1 MMKRLFNITTVLV
14 IITLAAGCQND
25 ETDVVY
31 TRIDGET
38 LTAIQ
43 LFDNEKILIS
53 EIPLWKVNEHDDLYM
68 CYGRIVLAA
77 SYQKANGFAF
87 LMEGST
93 ITDER
98 IFFEKEGLKYKG
110 QIYKPDKRVK
120 RIKLQGK
127 YGGKCYAASD
137 DEGGAFLA
145 FINDKKLLFLSY
157 NTYEITQKTFSNY
170 TISGKKIIA
179 DELNMVFEDEGN
191 ERLIMDNDWTMI
203 IFKFKEKIND
213 YTLWENILSNED

>member
-137 DEGGAFLA
+137 DEGGAFLV

-203 IFKFKEKIND
+203 IFKFKEDMND
-213 YTLWENILSNED
+213 YTLWDKILSNED

>member
-1 MMKRLFNITTVLV
+1 MKRLSNIT
-14 IITLAAGCQND
+14 AAIMLLILTTGCKSGI
-25 ETDVVY
+25 TDVVY
-31 TRIDGET
+31 THTDGET

-68 CYGRIVLAA
+68 YYGRIVLAA
-77 SYQKANGFAF
+77 SYQKANGFAY

-98 IFFEKEGLKYKG
+98 IFFEKEGLKYKD

-120 RIKLQGK
+120 RINPQGK

-137 DEGGAFLA
+137 DEGGAFLV

-203 IFKFKEKIND
+203 IFKFKEEIND

>member
-1 MMKRLFNITTVLV
+1 MKRLFNITTVLV

-137 DEGGAFLA
+137 DEGGAFLV

-203 IFKFKEKIND
+203 IFKFKEDMND
-213 YTLWENILSNED
+213 YTLWDKILSNED

>member
-53 EIPLWKVNEHDDLYM
+53 EIPLWKVNEHDNLYM

-137 DEGGAFLA
+137 DEGGAFLV

-203 IFKFKEKIND
+203 IFKFKEDMND
-213 YTLWENILSNED
+213 YTLWDKILSNED

>member
-120 RIKLQGK
+120 RINPQGK

-137 DEGGAFLA
+137 DEGGAFLV

-203 IFKFKEKIND
+203 IFKFKEDMND
-213 YTLWENILSNED
+213 YTLWNKILSNED

>member
-1 MMKRLFNITTVLV
+1 MLRRLLNITTALMIIVL
-14 IITLAAGCQND
+14 ITGCQND
-25 ETDVVY
+25 ETNIVY
-31 TRIDGET
+31 TRIDKDI

-43 LFDNEKILIS
+43 LFDNGKILIS
-53 EIPLWKVNEHDDLYM
+53 EIPLWEFDEHDDLYM

-77 SYQKANGFAF
+77 SYQKANGFAY

-98 IFFEKEGLKYKG
+98 IFFDKEGLKYKG

-120 RIKLQGK
+120 RINPQGK

-137 DEGGAFLA
+137 DEGGAFLV

>member
-77 SYQKANGFAF
+77 SYQKANGFAY

-137 DEGGAFLA
+137 DEGGAFLV

-203 IFKFKEKIND
+203 IFKFKEDMND
-213 YTLWENILSNED
+213 YTLWDKILSNED

>member
-1 MMKRLFNITTVLV
+1 MKRLSNIT
-14 IITLAAGCQND
+14 AAIMLLILTTGCKSGI
-25 ETDVVY
+25 TDVVY
-31 TRIDGET
+31 THTDGET

-53 EIPLWKVNEHDDLYM
+53 EIPLWEFDEHDDLYM

-77 SYQKANGFAF
+77 SYQKANGFAY

-93 ITDER
+93 ITVER
-98 IFFEKEGLKYKG
+98 IFFEKESLKYKG

-120 RIKLQGK
+120 RINPQGK

-137 DEGGAFLA
+137 DEGGAFLV

>member
-120 RIKLQGK
+120 RINPQGK

-137 DEGGAFLA
+137 DEGGAFLV

-203 IFKFKEKIND
+203 IFKFKEDMND
-213 YTLWENILSNED
+213 YTLWDKILSNED

>member
-98 IFFEKEGLKYKG
+98 IFFDKEGLKYKG

-120 RIKLQGK
+120 RINPQGK

-137 DEGGAFLA
+137 DEGGAFLV

>member
-1 MMKRLFNITTVLV
+1 MMKRLLNITTVLV

-77 SYQKANGFAF
+77 SYQKANGFAY
-87 LMEGST
+87 LMKGRT

-98 IFFEKEGLKYKG
+98 IFFDKEGLKYKG
-110 QIYKPDKRVK
+110 
-120 RIKLQGK
+120 
-127 YGGKCYAASD
+127 
-137 DEGGAFLA
+137 
-145 FINDKKLLFLSY
+145 
-157 NTYEITQKTFSNY
+157 
-170 TISGKKIIA
+170 
-179 DELNMVFEDEGN
+179 
-191 ERLIMDNDWTMI
+191 
-203 IFKFKEKIND
+203 
-213 YTLWENILSNED
+213 

>member
-77 SYQKANGFAF
+77 SYQKANGFAY

-137 DEGGAFLA
+137 DEGGAFLV

-203 IFKFKEKIND
+203 IFKFKEDMND
-213 YTLWENILSNED
+213 YTLWNKILSNED

>member
-1 MMKRLFNITTVLV
+1 MLRRLLNITTALMIIVL
-14 IITLAAGCQND
+14 ITGCQND
-25 ETDVVY
+25 ETNIVY
-31 TRIDGET
+31 TRIDKDI

-77 SYQKANGFAF
+77 SYQKANGFAY

-98 IFFEKEGLKYKG
+98 IFFEKESLKYKG

-120 RIKLQGK
+120 RINPQGK

-137 DEGGAFLA
+137 DEGGAFLV

>member
-1 MMKRLFNITTVLV
+1 MRRLLNITTVFMILA
-14 IITLAAGCQND
+14 LAAGCQND

-31 TRIDGET
+31 TRVDGET

-53 EIPLWKVNEHDDLYM
+53 EIPLWEFDEHDDLYM

-77 SYQKANGFAF
+77 SYQKANGFAY
-87 LMEGST
+87 LMEGNT

-120 RIKLQGK
+120 RINPQGK

-137 DEGGAFLA
+137 DEGGAFLV

>member
-1 MMKRLFNITTVLV
+1 MKRLSNIT
-14 IITLAAGCQND
+14 AAIMLLILTTGCKSGI
-25 ETDVVY
+25 TDVVY
-31 TRIDGET
+31 THTDGET
-38 LTAIQ
+38 LIAIQ

-53 EIPLWKVNEHDDLYM
+53 EIPLWEFDEHDDLYM

-77 SYQKANGFAF
+77 SYQKANGFAY

-120 RIKLQGK
+120 RINPQGK

-137 DEGGAFLA
+137 DEGGAFLV

-203 IFKFKEKIND
+203 IFKFKEDMND
-213 YTLWENILSNED
+213 YTLWNKILSNED

>member
-1 MMKRLFNITTVLV
+1 MRRLLNITTVFMILA
-14 IITLAAGCQND
+14 LAAGCQND

-31 TRIDGET
+31 TRVDGET

-53 EIPLWKVNEHDDLYM
+53 EIPLWEFDEHDDLYM

-77 SYQKANGFAF
+77 SYQKANGFAY

-98 IFFEKEGLKYKG
+98 KKKKKEGLKYKG

-120 RIKLQGK
+120 RINPQGK

-137 DEGGAFLA
+137 DEGGAFLV

-203 IFKFKEKIND
+203 IFKFKEDMND
-213 YTLWENILSNED
+213 YTLWNKILSNED

>member
-137 DEGGAFLA
+137 DEGGAFLV

-203 IFKFKEKIND
+203 IFKFKEDMND
-213 YTLWENILSNED
+213 YTLWNKILSNED

>member
-1 MMKRLFNITTVLV
+1 MLRRLLNITTALMIIVL
-14 IITLAAGCQND
+14 ITGCQND
-25 ETDVVY
+25 ETNIVY
-31 TRIDGET
+31 TRIDKDI

-43 LFDNEKILIS
+43 LFDNGKILIS
-53 EIPLWKVNEHDDLYM
+53 EIPLWEFDEHDDLYM

-77 SYQKANGFAF
+77 SYQKANGFAY

-98 IFFEKEGLKYKG
+98 IFFEKESLKYKG

-120 RIKLQGK
+120 RINPQGK

-137 DEGGAFLA
+137 DEGGAFLV

-203 IFKFKEKIND
+203 IFKFKEDMND
-213 YTLWENILSNED
+213 YTLWNKILSNED

>member
-1 MMKRLFNITTVLV
+1 MKRLLNITTALMIIVL
-14 IITLAAGCQND
+14 TAGCQND
-25 ETDVVY
+25 ETNIVY
-31 TRIDGET
+31 TRIDKDI

-43 LFDNEKILIS
+43 LFDNGKILIS
-53 EIPLWKVNEHDDLYM
+53 EIPLWEFDEHDELYM

-77 SYQKANGFAF
+77 SYQKANGFAY

-93 ITDER
+93 IIDER

-110 QIYKPDKRVK
+110 QIYKPDKRVQ
-120 RIKLQGK
+120 RIKSQGK

-137 DEGGAFLA
+137 DEGGAFLV

-157 NTYEITQKTFSNY
+157 NTYRITQKTFSNY

-191 ERLIMDNDWTMI
+191 DRLIMDNDWTMI
-203 IFKFKEKIND
+203 IFKFKEDMND
-213 YTLWENILSNED
+213 YTLWDKILSNKD

>member
-53 EIPLWKVNEHDDLYM
+53 EIPLWKVNEHDNLYM

-120 RIKLQGK
+120 RINPQGK

-137 DEGGAFLA
+137 DEGGAFLV

-203 IFKFKEKIND
+203 IFKFKEDMND
-213 YTLWENILSNED
+213 YTLWDKILSNED

>member
-1 MMKRLFNITTVLV
+1 MKRLFNITTVLV

-53 EIPLWKVNEHDDLYM
+53 EIPLWKVNEHDNLYM

-137 DEGGAFLA
+137 DEGGAFLV

-203 IFKFKEKIND
+203 IFKFKEDMND
-213 YTLWENILSNED
+213 YTLWDKILSNED

>member
-1 MMKRLFNITTVLV
+1 
-14 IITLAAGCQND
+14 
-25 ETDVVY
+25 
-31 TRIDGET
+31 
-38 LTAIQ
+38 
-43 LFDNEKILIS
+43 
-53 EIPLWKVNEHDDLYM
+53 M

-77 SYQKANGFAF
+77 SYQKANGFAY

-137 DEGGAFLA
+137 DEGGAFLV

-203 IFKFKEKIND
+203 IFKFKEDMND
-213 YTLWENILSNED
+213 YTLWDKILSNED

>member
-1 MMKRLFNITTVLV
+1 MKRLSNITAAIMLLVL
-14 IITLAAGCQND
+14 TTGCKSGI
-25 ETDVVY
+25 TDVVY
-31 TRIDGET
+31 THTDGET

-53 EIPLWKVNEHDDLYM
+53 EIPLWKANEHDDLYM

-77 SYQKANGFAF
+77 SYQKANGFAY
-87 LMEGST
+87 LTEGST

-98 IFFEKEGLKYKG
+98 IFFDKEGLKYKG

-120 RIKLQGK
+120 RINPQGK

-137 DEGGAFLA
+137 DEGGAFLV

-203 IFKFKEKIND
+203 IFKFKEDMND
-213 YTLWENILSNED
+213 YTLWNKILSNED